1 MSSRRLN
8 REDELTLGLTVNLKF
23 NKSKR
28 LSITNRCLGN
38 EPPPPPP
45 TERAPEIEPMCNAE
59 EAKRLNPKGVFGCK
73 LKDALVPF
81 ILVRVH

>member
-38 EPPPPPP
+38 EPALLPGPRECRKSSLCVML
-45 TERAPEIEPMCNAE
+45 ERRNDLIQKES
-59 EAKRLNPKGVFGCK
+59 L
-73 LKDALVPF
+73 DA
-81 ILVRVH
+81 I

>member
-8 REDELTLGLTVNLKF
+8 REDELTLGRTVNLKF

-28 LSITNRCLGN
+28 LSTTNRCLG
-38 EPPPPPP
+38 E
-45 TERAPEIEPMCNAE
+45 ERVPEIEPMCNAG